1 MSLRVAIVGATGA
14 VGEELLRVMEQRRFP
29 VSELLPMASERS
41 AGRFVEFRGRRVA
54 VVPLDVE
61 LLKTCDVAFLSAGAS
76 VSRRLVPQLRGAR
89 VRVYDN
95 TSAYRLDPE
104 VPLVVLEVNARE
116 LTDRYYVVSVGN
128 CTGILLVLALAPL
141 ERAFG
146 LARVVVSTYQAVSGA
161 GRRALER
168 LKDELRRELDG
179 APGDATAQAADSAAA
194 LSATQSG
201 TPSAAAAPTAGAPE
215 PFAFNCIPA
224 IGDIDAG
231 DDVAAR
237 STGEEKKVAAEVRR
251 VLARPDLPI
260 VATCVRVPVLRA
272 HSESVYV
279 ELKDTGATLAAVR
292 AALAAAPGVE
302 LKDELARGVMPTP
315 RQAAGSDG
323 IHVGRLRPGDQPGSF
338 AFFLA
343 GDQLRKG
350 AALTAVQLAELQL
363 PAIRAAS
370 GVP

>member
-14 VGEELLRVMEQRRFP
+14 VGEELLRVLEQRRFP
-29 VSELLPMASERS
+29 VGELLPMASERS
-41 AGRFVEFRGRRVA
+41 AGRSVEFRGKRVA

-61 LLKTCDVAFLSAGAS
+61 TLKSCDVAFLSAGAS
-76 VSRRLVPQLRGAR
+76 VSRRIVPQLRGAR

-95 TSAYRLDPE
+95 TSAYRLDPA
-104 VPLVVLEVNARE
+104 VPLVVPEVNPQE
-116 LTDRYYVVSVGN
+116 LTAEHHVASVGN
-128 CTGILLVLALAPL
+128 CTAILLVLALAPL
-141 ERAFG
+141 EGAFG
-146 LARVVVSTYQAVSGA
+146 LERVVVSTYQAVSGA
-161 GRRALER
+161 GRKALER
-168 LKDELRRELDG
+168 LRDELRRELDG
-179 APGDATAQAADSAAA
+179 APAAA
-194 LSATQSG
+194 GS
-201 TPSAAAAPTAGAPE
+201 PP
-215 PFAFNCIPA
+215 PFAFNCIPS
-224 IGDIDAG
+224 IGEIDAG
-231 DDVAAR
+231 DDEAAR

-272 HSESVYV
+272 HSESVFV
-279 ELKDTGATLAAVR
+279 ELKDRAATLPAVR

-302 LKDELARGVMPTP
+302 LKDDLARGVMPTP
-315 RQAAGSDG
+315 RTAAGIDG
-323 IHVGRLRPGDQPGSF
+323 IHVGRLRPGDRPGSF

-370 GVP
+370 GVS

>member
-41 AGRFVEFRGRRVA
+41 AGRFVEFRGRRIA

-61 LLKTCDVAFLSAGAS
+61 QLKTCDVAFLSAGAS
-76 VSRRLVPQLRGAR
+76 VSRRLVPQLRGSR

-104 VPLVVLEVNARE
+104 VPLVVPEVNARE
-116 LTDRYYVVSVGN
+116 LTDRHHVASVGN

-179 APGDATAQAADSAAA
+179 APGDTTAQAADSAAA
-194 LSATQSG
+194 
-201 TPSAAAAPTAGAPE
+201 PSAAAGAPA

-224 IGDIDAG
+224 IGDIDPG

-279 ELKDTGATLAAVR
+279 ELKDVGATLAAVR

-302 LKDELARGVMPTP
+302 LRDELARGVMPTP

>member
-1 MSLRVAIVGATGA
+1 MTLRVAVVGATGA

-54 VVPLDVE
+54 VVPVDVE

-104 VPLVVLEVNARE
+104 VPLVVPEVNARE
-116 LTDRYYVVSVGN
+116 LTDRHHVASVGN

-179 APGDATAQAADSAAA
+179 APGDAAAQAA
-194 LSATQSG
+194 
-201 TPSAAAAPTAGAPE
+201 GAPA

-224 IGDIDAG
+224 IGDIDPG

>member
-14 VGEELLRVMEQRRFP
+14 VGEELLRVLEQRRFP
-29 VSELLPMASERS
+29 VGELLPMASERS
-41 AGRFVEFRGRRVA
+41 AGRSVEFRGKRVA
-54 VVPLDVE
+54 VAPLDVE
-61 LLKTCDVAFLSAGAS
+61 KLKGCDVAFLSAGAS
-76 VSRRLVPQLRGAR
+76 VSRRIVPQLRGAR

-95 TSAYRLDPE
+95 TSAYRLDPA
-104 VPLVVLEVNARE
+104 VPLVVPEVNPQD
-116 LTDRYYVVSVGN
+116 LTAEHHVASVGN
-128 CTGILLVLALAPL
+128 CTAILLVLALAPL
-141 ERAFG
+141 EAAFG
-146 LARVVVSTYQAVSGA
+146 LERVIVSTYQAVSGA
-161 GRRALER
+161 GRKALER
-168 LKDELRRELDG
+168 LRDELRRELDG
-179 APGDATAQAADSAAA
+179 APAAA
-194 LSATQSG
+194 EASTA
-201 TPSAAAAPTAGAPE
+201 TPSAAGSPP
-215 PFAFNCIPA
+215 PFAFNCIPS
-224 IGDIDAG
+224 IGEIDAG
-231 DDVAAR
+231 DDEASL

-279 ELKDTGATLAAVR
+279 ELKDRAAKLPAVR

-302 LKDELARGVMPTP
+302 MKDDLAHGVMPMP
-315 RQAAGSDG
+315 RAAAGIDG
-323 IHVGRLRPGDQPGSF
+323 IHVGRLRPGDRPGSY

-370 GVP
+370 GVS

>member
-14 VGEELLRVMEQRRFP
+14 VGEELLHVLEERRFP
-29 VSELLPMASERS
+29 VGELLPMASERS
-41 AGRFVEFRGRRVA
+41 AGRSVEFRGARFVVA
-54 VVPLDVE
+54 PLDVE
-61 LLKTCDVAFLSAGAS
+61 KLKACDVAFLSAGAS
-76 VSRRLVPQLRGAR
+76 LSRKIVPQLRGAE

-104 VPLVVLEVNARE
+104 VPLVVPEVNPQDLTARHH
-116 LTDRYYVVSVGN
+116 VASVGN

-146 LARVVVSTYQAVSGA
+146 IARVIVSTYQAVSGA
-161 GRRALER
+161 GRRALDR
-168 LKDELRRELDG
+168 LRDELRRELDG
-179 APGDATAQAADSAAA
+179 KTAPAEATA
-194 LSATQSG
+194 
-201 TPSAAAAPTAGAPE
+201 AGAPP

-224 IGDIDAG
+224 IGDIDPG

-251 VLARPDLPI
+251 ILRRPDLPI

-279 ELKDTGATLAAVR
+279 ELKDRGATLPAVR
-292 AALAAAPGVE
+292 AAFAAAPGVE

-315 RQAAGSDG
+315 RAAAGIDG
-323 IHVGRLRPGDQPGSF
+323 IHVGRLRPGDAPGSY

-363 PAIRAAS
+363 PAIRAAA

>member
-29 VSELLPMASERS
+29 VDELLPMASERS
-41 AGRFVEFRGRRVA
+41 AGRFVEFRGRRIA

-61 LLKTCDVAFLSAGAS
+61 QLKTCDVAFLSAGAS
-76 VSRRLVPQLRGAR
+76 VSRRLVPQLRGSR

-95 TSAYRLDPE
+95 TSAYRLDPD
-104 VPLVVLEVNARE
+104 VPLVVPEVNARE
-116 LTDRYYVVSVGN
+116 LTDRHHVAAVGN

-161 GRRALER
+161 GRRAVER
-168 LKDELRRELDG
+168 LKDELRRELGG
-179 APGDATAQAADSAAA
+179 APAEAHAPPAP
-194 LSATQSG
+194 
-201 TPSAAAAPTAGAPE
+201 PSAAAAPA

-224 IGDIDAG
+224 IGDIDPG
-231 DDVAAR
+231 DDAAAR

-260 VATCVRVPVLRA
+260 VATCVRVPVLCV

-279 ELKDTGATLAAVR
+279 ELRDTGATLAAVR

-302 LKDELARGVMPTP
+302 LRDELARGVMPTP
-315 RQAAGSDG
+315 RQAAGIDG

>member
-1 MSLRVAIVGATGA
+1 
-14 VGEELLRVMEQRRFP
+14 
-29 VSELLPMASERS
+29 
-41 AGRFVEFRGRRVA
+41 
-54 VVPLDVE
+54 
-61 LLKTCDVAFLSAGAS
+61 
-76 VSRRLVPQLRGAR
+76 
-89 VRVYDN
+89 
-95 TSAYRLDPE
+95 
-104 VPLVVLEVNARE
+104 
-116 LTDRYYVVSVGN
+116 
-128 CTGILLVLALAPL
+128 
-141 ERAFG
+141 RAFG
-146 LARVVVSTYQAVSGA
+146 IARVVVSTYQAVSGA
-161 GRRALER
+161 GRRALAR
-168 LKDELRRELDG
+168 LEDELRRDLEG
-179 APGDATAQAADSAAA
+179 KSAPAE
-194 LSATQSG
+194 
-201 TPSAAAAPTAGAPE
+201 APAETKSTAGAPP

-224 IGDIDAG
+224 IGDVDAR
-231 DDVAAR
+231 DAVAAR
-237 STGEEKKVAAEVRR
+237 STGAEKRVAAEVRR
-251 VLARPDLPI
+251 VLGRPALPI

-279 ELKDTGATLAAVR
+279 ELKERSATLAAVR

-323 IHVGRLRPGDQPGSF
+323 IHVGRLRPGDQAGSF

>member
-29 VSELLPMASERS
+29 VDELLPMASPRS

-54 VVPLDVE
+54 VTAIDVE
-61 LLKTCDVAFLSAGAS
+61 KLKTCDVAFLSAGAS
-76 VSRRLVPQLRGAR
+76 VSRQLVPQLRGSR

-95 TSAYRLDPE
+95 TSAYRLDPD
-104 VPLVVLEVNARE
+104 VPLVVPEVNARE
-116 LTDRYYVVSVGN
+116 LTDRHHVAAVGN
-128 CTGILLVLALAPL
+128 CTGILLLLALAPL

-179 APGDATAQAADSAAA
+179 APGDAPV
-194 LSATQSG
+194 
-201 TPSAAAAPTAGAPE
+201 PSAAAPAPL
-215 PFAFNCIPA
+215 AFNCIPA
-224 IGDIDAG
+224 IGDIDPG

-237 STGEEKKVAAEVRR
+237 STGEEKKVVAEVRR

-279 ELKDTGATLAAVR
+279 ELRDAGATLATVR

-302 LKDELARGVMPTP
+302 LRDELARGVMPTP
-315 RQAAGSDG
+315 RQAAGIDG